1 MKYPP
6 ILKQKVV
13 HQNLLQH
20 SNAILPTPLAFA
32 GFLSLSLSLSSLL
45 LPITFSENDPKQR
58 GHTRG
63 RLFSIRVIDV
73 DC

>member
-6 ILKQKVV
+6 FSKQKVV
-13 HQNLLQH
+13 HQNVLQH

-32 GFLSLSLSLSSLL
+32 GFLSLSLSSLP
-45 LPITFSENDPKQR
+45 LPITFSKNDPKQR

>member
-13 HQNLLQH
+13 HQNVLQH

-32 GFLSLSLSLSSLL
+32 GFLSPSLYVFPLFLFQSLSQ
-45 LPITFSENDPKQR
+45 KM
-58 GHTRG
+58 TRSNG
-63 RLFSIRVIDV
+63 VTPGV
-73 DC
+73 DCLVQESFM